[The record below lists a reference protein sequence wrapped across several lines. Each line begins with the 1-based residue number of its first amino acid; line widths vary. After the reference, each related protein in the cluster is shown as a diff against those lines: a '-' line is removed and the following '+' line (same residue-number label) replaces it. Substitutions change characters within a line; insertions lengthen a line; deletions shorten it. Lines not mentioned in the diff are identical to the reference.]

1 MATDDDDDKF
11 TGTDDRPFLSGYD
24 SALFYGAYAYHHY
37 SDSRDIAGGGGNVG
51 RPYG

>member
-1 MATDDDDDKF
+1 MTIVL
-11 TGTDDRPFLSGYD
+11 GTDDRPFLSGYD

-37 SDSRDIAGGGGNVG
+37 SDSRDGNVG

>member
-1 MATDDDDDKF
+1 MRAYVDPDE
-11 TGTDDRPFLSGYD
+11 RPFLSGYD

-37 SDSRDIAGGGGNVG
+37 DREIAGGNVG